1 MQYQQYQ
8 QPNQYGAYPQAPP
21 QYGAYPQAPPAPN
34 AGLNADHQSC
44 ENESLLHE
52 NNPLEKFCER
62 EDRMNFVRKV
72 YAIMGVQLLFTAGIV
87 AIPLTNT
94 NAYFW
99 MR

>member
-1 MQYQQYQ
+1 
-8 QPNQYGAYPQAPP
+8 
-21 QYGAYPQAPPAPN
+21 
-34 AGLNADHQSC
+34 
-44 ENESLLHE
+44 
-52 NNPLEKFCER
+52 
-62 EDRMNFVRKV
+62 MNFVRKV

>member
-1 MQYQQYQ
+1 
-8 QPNQYGAYPQAPP
+8 
-21 QYGAYPQAPPAPN
+21 
-34 AGLNADHQSC
+34 
-44 ENESLLHE
+44 LLHE